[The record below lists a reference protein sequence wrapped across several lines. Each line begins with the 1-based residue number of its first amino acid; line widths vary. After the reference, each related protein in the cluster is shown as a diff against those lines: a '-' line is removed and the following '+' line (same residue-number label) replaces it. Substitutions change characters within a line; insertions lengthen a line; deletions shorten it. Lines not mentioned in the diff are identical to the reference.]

1 MFLAWIIF
9 HVIVCVALVL
19 VVLMQS
25 AKGEGLAGTSFSG
38 SVSGAVFGGRGAA
51 SFLSRATTV
60 LAVLFM
66 FNCGSLAFMS
76 SQGSGVADTGQSGES
91 VVTRQA
97 QAEQERYL
105 QQQQQ
110 QQTTQSDS
118 LFQEIQSDPNAT
130 GNDTTGN

>member
-1 MFLAWIIF
+1 
-9 HVIVCVALVL
+9 
-19 VVLMQS
+19 MQS

-38 SVSGAVFGGRGAA
+38 GVSGAVFGGRGAA
-51 SFLSRATTV
+51 SFLSRATTI

-66 FNCGSLAFMS
+66 FNCGALAFMS
-76 SQGSGVADTGQSGES
+76 SQSSGVADTGQEAES

-110 QQTTQSDS
+110 QQQQADQSDS
-118 LFQEIQSDPNAT
+118 LFQVIQSDPNAT